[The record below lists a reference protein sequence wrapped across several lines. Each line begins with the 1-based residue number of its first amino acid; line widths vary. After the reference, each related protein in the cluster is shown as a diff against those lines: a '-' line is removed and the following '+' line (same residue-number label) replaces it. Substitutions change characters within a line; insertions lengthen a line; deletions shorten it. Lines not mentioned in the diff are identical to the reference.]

1 MKHRREKNANT
12 PAQKKNW
19 NEKMADLK
27 LSTRIS
33 IILGSILTVVLAVL
47 IILSILN
54 AKNALMKAIEGEFMG
69 IAQQNGMIAQNMYN
83 EASTEASNLQ
93 SYLQRQYER
102 REAMSANEL
111 EEKEISQIFHTGL
124 AKINYET
131 ENYFLETALSLV
143 PNSAV
148 ISGFGM
154 CFEPGVFD
162 ASVPDYSVYVDVDSA
177 KSGKGTNLGT
187 YEEYSS
193 EEYYNHAKESHTP
206 YATEPYVYNDRTL
219 LSIGYPILIEDAF
232 IGVVVVDIDIANF
245 TQVKSSD
252 EKYPTMYTNILT
264 QEGIY
269 IYDSN
274 GLEWSGYD
282 MEPYFSR
289 EKEYETM
296 MQKMS
301 VNESFT
307 IITTKD
313 TNETVSRYCYPV
325 EAGSQLW
332 WAVSILETYDLN
344 KDVTK
349 LVVIMLIMSVV
360 ALIIVVISITV
371 LLNRM
376 LKPLDTM
383 VSSARSIKQGN
394 FDIRIQTPYHDEI
407 GILGENF
414 TEMADNMRLIVED
427 VQYLLGEMADGKF
440 DVHTRQ
446 RERYV
451 GGYEP
456 ILSAIRKIALELSAT
471 LREINQSSVQVSSA
485 AEQMA
490 ESSTSLA
497 EGATDQASSIEELLA
512 TVESAA
518 TDAQTSAAKAK
529 NAASIM
535 EKAGSQ
541 AELSGQQMQHLID
554 EMENISS
561 SSKQIGVVIN
571 TIEEIA
577 EQTNLLSLNAAIEAA
592 RAGEAGKGFAVVA
605 DEIRKLAE
613 QSAQAVNHTRTL
625 IESAIQET
633 EKGAEI
639 TNSTADSLLEVT
651 KVVESAVGIVSEC
664 MQMSE
669 SQAEAMDEINAGIEQ
684 ISNVVQSNSAAAEE
698 NSATS
703 EELSAQAISLSELV
717 AGFELRKEYQL

>member
-177 KSGKGTNLGT
+177 KTGKGTNLGT

-193 EEYYNHAKESHTP
+193 EEYYKHAKESHTP

-232 IGVVVVDIDIANF
+232 IGVVVVDIDVANF

-289 EKEYETM
+289 ENEYETM

-307 IITTKD
+307 ITTTKD
-313 TNETVSRYCYPV
+313 TNETVARYCYPV

-394 FDIRIQTPYHDEI
+394 FDICIQTPYHDEI